1 MEGRIN
7 FSEILEALVYDP
19 ARPMLFNSVPFL
31 LLFVLFYGGYLLFL
45 RRANARIF
53 YLLAFSCFFYY
64 KSSGGYLA
72 LLLLTTGINFA
83 LGHIIFAATQHR
95 WRLLGL
101 WVSIACSLGILA
113 YFKYA
118 LFFINTLSL
127 VLHTNF
133 GALDI
138 LLPVGISFYTFQTLS
153 YTIDIYRKQIEPL
166 SVGASS
172 WLEWAKAFMD
182 FSFYVSFF
190 PQLVAGPIV
199 RASEFLP
206 QIRRPLSL
214 TREASAQAFLLIMG
228 GLFKKAVISDYLKV
242 NFVDRVFDTPLMY
255 SGLENLLAA
264 YGYALQIYCDFSGYS
279 DMAIGLALLL
289 GFRLPENFRN
299 PYAAA
304 SIAEFWR
311 RWHISLSSWLRD
323 YLYIPLG
330 GNRLGRWRTYV
341 NLMVTMLLGGLWH
354 GANWVYVLWGAL
366 HGTGLA
372 LERIFAVKREAGP
385 AGESTS
391 SAWMAFLLLLVLQ
404 AGIQLALVLRVL
416 DGSLEG
422 YDFWRYTTGNAVI
435 GIVFALPLLPAR
447 YFPAW
452 RQPVRI
458 WLTFH
463 FVTFGW
469 ILFRS
474 GAIGSM
480 QPPLDTA
487 AQMLGQIAGA
497 FQIGLLLQIFQAY
510 PMVICLMALGFV
522 LHFVPGHFF
531 GAVEKYF
538 VKSPALVQSMAMALT
553 IWAVLQASGA
563 EVVSF
568 IYFQF

>member
-7 FSEILEALVYDP
+7 FSEIQQVLVYDP
-19 ARPMLFNSVPFL
+19 ARPMLFNSLPFL
-31 LLFVLFYGGYLLFL
+31 LLFVLFYGGYLLCL
-45 RRANARIF
+45 RRTNVRIF

-72 LLLLTTGINFA
+72 LLILTTLLNFV
-83 LGHIIFAATQHR
+83 LGHAIFTATQRR

-101 WVSIACSLGILA
+101 WASIICSLGILA
-113 YFKYA
+113 YFKYS
-118 LFFINTLSL
+118 LFILNTLNL
-127 VLHTNF
+127 VLHKNF
-133 GALDI
+133 GAADI
-138 LLPVGISFYTFQTLS
+138 LLPAGISFYTFQTLS

-166 SVGASS
+166 SARVQH
-172 WLEWAKAFMD
+172 WQEWGLAFLD

-199 RASEFLP
+199 RAAEFLP
-206 QIRRPLSL
+206 QIRKPLAI
-214 TREASAQAFLLIMG
+214 TRETSAQAFLLIMG
-228 GLFKKAVISDYLKV
+228 GLFKKAIISDYLKI
-242 NFVDRVFDTPLMY
+242 NFVDRVFDAPQMY

-304 SIAEFWR
+304 SMAEFWR

-330 GNRLGRWRTYV
+330 GNRLGRRRTYV

-354 GANWVYVLWGAL
+354 GANWVYVLWGGL

-372 LERIFAVKREAGP
+372 LERIFTRKKETATPDEKGP
-385 AGESTS
+385 SPGV
-391 SAWMAFLLLLVLQ
+391 AFLLLLVLQ
-404 AGIQLALVLRVL
+404 VGIQVALVFRGFE
-416 DGSLEG
+416 GSLDW
-422 YDFWRYTTGNAVI
+422 YDFWRYTGGNVLI
-435 GIVFALPLLPAR
+435 SLTFALSLLPAR
-447 YFPAW
+447 YFPVL
-452 RQPVRI
+452 RRPVAI

-474 GAIGSM
+474 GAFGSV
-480 QPPLDTA
+480 QPPLETV
-487 AQMLGQIAGA
+487 AQMLGQITGT
-497 FQIGLLLQIFQAY
+497 FQLALLPQILQAY
-510 PMVICLMALGFV
+510 PIFFALMGLGFL
-522 LHFVPGHFF
+522 LHFLPGRMFNTLENFF
-531 GAVEKYF
+531 I
-538 VKSPALVQSMAMALT
+538 KSPAVVQSLAIALT
-553 IWAVLQASGA
+553 IWVVIQVSGA